1 MNTAQNSNSCQ
12 SCDFI
17 RFTNVL
23 IFKQHDNKTF
33 LPLEGLYEPEPAYLM
48 KVRSLLEVENP
59 LVNEYAGD
67 MRTKINAMPE

>member
-23 IFKQHDNKTF
+23 IFQQHSNKTS
-33 LPLEGLYEPEPAYLM
+33 LPLEGLYEPEPADLI

-67 MRTKINAMPE
+67 IRIKINDTAG

>member
-1 MNTAQNSNSCQ
+1 MNTAQNSNSCH

-17 RFTNVL
+17 RFKNVL
-23 IFKQHDNKTF
+23 IFQQHSNKIS
-33 LPLEGLYEPEPAYLM
+33 LPLEGLYEPEPADLI

-67 MRTKINAMPE
+67 IRIKINDTAG